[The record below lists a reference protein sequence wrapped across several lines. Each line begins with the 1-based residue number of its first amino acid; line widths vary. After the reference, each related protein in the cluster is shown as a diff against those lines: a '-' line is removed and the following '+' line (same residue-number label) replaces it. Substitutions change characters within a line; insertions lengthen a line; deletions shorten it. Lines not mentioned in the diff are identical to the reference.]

1 MLHSFV
7 ALCIATLYMQRYNVT
22 LRIASI
28 NFIMLIMLLL
38 IPKGVHTLTC

>member
-7 ALCIATLYMQRYNVT
+7 ALCIATLYMQHYVT

-28 NFIMLIMLLL
+28 NFVMLIMLLL